1 MAHIK
6 PILDTRTAR
15 KDGTYPI
22 KLSLTHKG
30 KTVFIGIDIAVYEDQ
45 WSAGLVVSHPKAA
58 GLNKVIRS
66 KLIQAENEII
76 NLSASG
82 QINRLS
88 IVQLKNRIFSD
99 QEQQPGDHVTLI
111 DHFNKYISGL
121 KTPRTREIY
130 LSTKSKISQYRPDL
144 PLSEVNI
151 SFLKSFD
158 SFLSDSNS
166 VNSRS
171 IHMRNIRAVLN
182 DAIDEELI
190 SLANYPFRKFKIK
203 KEATRKRALTIDQI
217 KLLRDYPV
225 QDHQIKYRDLFMLSF
240 YLIGINPVDLLEL
253 KPEDYCNGRIEYKRS
268 KTGTLYSV
276 KVFPEAD
283 VLIKRY
289 YGEKYL
295 LDFMENYTDYRD
307 FVHRWNETLK
317 EIGTL
322 EWIMNRAKLAIHQKK
337 NKKKITPLFPDITT
351 YWARHSWATIAA
363 SLDIPKETIS
373 AALGHKIGSDITSV
387 YIDFD
392 TKKVDEANK
401 KVLAAIW

>member
-1 MAHIK
+1 MAHVK

-30 KTVFIGIDIAVYEDQ
+30 KTVFVGIDIAVYDDQ
-45 WSAGLVVSHPKAA
+45 WSGGLIIDHPKAS
-58 GLNKVIRS
+58 GLNKVIRA

-88 IVQLKNRIFSD
+88 VAQLKERIFSD
-99 QEQQPGDHVTLI
+99 GEQHPGDQVTLI
-111 DHFNKYISGL
+111 DHFDKYISRI
-121 KTPRTREIY
+121 KNSRTKEIY
-130 LSTKSKISQYRPDL
+130 SATKSKISQYRPDL

-158 SFLSDSNS
+158 LFLANS
-166 VNSRS
+166 CGVNSRS
-171 IHMRNIRAVLN
+171 IHLRNIRAVLN
-182 DAIDEELI
+182 DAIDEEII
-190 SLANYPFRKFKIK
+190 SLVNYPFRKFKIK
-203 KEATRKRALTIDQI
+203 KEATRKRSLTIDQI

-225 QDHQIKYRDLFMLSF
+225 QDHQRKYRDLFMLSF
-240 YLIGINPVDLLEL
+240 YLIGINAIDLLEL
-253 KPEDYCNGRIEYKRS
+253 RHSDYSNGRIEYKRA
-268 KTGTLYSV
+268 KTGTLYSIEV
-276 KVFPEAD
+276 LPEAD
-283 VLIKRY
+283 ELIKRY
-289 YGEKYL
+289 AGENYL
-295 LDFMENYTDYRD
+295 LNTMDHYTNYRD
-307 FVHRWNETLK
+307 FISRWNETLK

-351 YWARHSWATIAA
+351 YWARHTWATVAA
-363 SLDIPKETIS
+363 SLDIPKETIF
-373 AALGHKIGSDITSV
+373 AALGHKIGSEITSI

-392 TKKVDEANK
+392 LKKVDEANK
-401 KVLAAIW
+401 KVLKAIN